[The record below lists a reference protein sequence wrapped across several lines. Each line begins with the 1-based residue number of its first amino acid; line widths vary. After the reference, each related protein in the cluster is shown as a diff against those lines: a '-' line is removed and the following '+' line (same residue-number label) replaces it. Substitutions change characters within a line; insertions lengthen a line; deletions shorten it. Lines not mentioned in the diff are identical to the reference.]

1 MEKLIKGC
9 KNYDRKAQREM
20 VNHLAPFLLGVC
32 QRYAPNREDA
42 RDWMQDSLI
51 NIFNNIEQ
59 CSENQYAFKGWCKK
73 IAINVCLGKIRKKGL
88 KTVELNNETAL
99 KSSPPKILDQ
109 MNVQGILR
117 LLDQLPQKLKLVFNL
132 SVLDGFS
139 HKEIAKTLDIQESSS
154 RTFLTRAR
162 AKMQQLIIA
171 QEINSTNGK

>member
-1 MEKLIKGC
+1 MENLIKGC
-9 KNYDRKAQREM
+9 KKLDRKAQREM

-42 RDWMQDSLI
+42 RDWMQESLI

-59 CSENQYAFKGWCKK
+59 CSSNQHAFKGWCKK
-73 IAINVCLGKIRKKGL
+73 IAVNVCLGKLRKKGL
-88 KTVELNNETAL
+88 KTVELNHE
-99 KSSPPKILDQ
+99 KSYKSAPPKVLDQ
-109 MNVQGILR
+109 MNVQGILK
-117 LLDQLPQKLKLVFNL
+117 LLDHLPQKLKLVFNL

-139 HKEIAKTLDIQESSS
+139 HKEIAKTLEIQESSS

-171 QEINSTNGK
+171 QEINSTNEK